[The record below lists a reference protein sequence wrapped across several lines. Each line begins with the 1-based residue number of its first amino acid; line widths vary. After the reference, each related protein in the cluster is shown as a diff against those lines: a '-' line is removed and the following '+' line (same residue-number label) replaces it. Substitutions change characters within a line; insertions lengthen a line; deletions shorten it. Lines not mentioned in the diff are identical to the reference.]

1 MMVGREEG
9 HRRILVGDT
18 IASVIAEADELF
30 KKLTVVPRPNGY
42 RIRESDGS
50 VVYEFVEAPDA
61 C

>member
-1 MMVGREEG
+1 M
-9 HRRILVGDT
+9 
-18 IASVIAEADELF
+18 AEADELF

-61 C
+61 